1 MESSTRELT
10 RAIAAGDSRAL
21 EALYRSHFDLLHA
34 FIRRTTRRDESFCL
48 DIIHDTMLRV
58 IRSIPVLESGE
69 ALDGWLRVTALS
81 CARDRLRADGRRA
94 RRESLVSREPRGGA
108 SDEESSEFASL
119 HLVEAA
125 IARLD
130 PAAAGLVLAR
140 YRFGWTLARIGASL
154 GLKPGAVDGRLSRA
168 LAQIRRQL
176 EEAADG

>member
-69 ALDGWLRVTALS
+69 ALDA
-81 CARDRLRADGRRA
+81 
-94 RRESLVSREPRGGA
+94 
-108 SDEESSEFASL
+108 
-119 HLVEAA
+119 
-125 IARLD
+125 
-130 PAAAGLVLAR
+130 
-140 YRFGWTLARIGASL
+140 
-154 GLKPGAVDGRLSRA
+154 
-168 LAQIRRQL
+168 
-176 EEAADG
+176 